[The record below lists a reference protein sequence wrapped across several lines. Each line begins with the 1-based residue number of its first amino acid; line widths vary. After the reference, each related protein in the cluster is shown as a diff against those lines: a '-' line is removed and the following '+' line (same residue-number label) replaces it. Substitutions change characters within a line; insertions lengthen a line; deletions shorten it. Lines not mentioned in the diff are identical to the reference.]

1 MKTSTKTVISI
12 NNISK
17 VYEGPPPVRALD
29 GVSLEIKE
37 GDFVSIVGQS
47 GSGKSTFLNMIGLL
61 DSITDGSIEIEG
73 KDVSELSDNEL
84 SKFRGEKIG
93 FIFQSFFLLPGL
105 TAQENVAEGLLYQ
118 GISRSERLEKAKEVL
133 EQVGLGD
140 RLTHL
145 PKELSGG
152 QQQRVAIA
160 RALVQDPAFVLADEP
175 TGNLDKESG
184 INILNILKDLNNQGK
199 TVIMITHN
207 QEHASMFK
215 KVIELVDRKNSEL
228 MKRNRLKIKDLF
240 FVALYGVRARK
251 GRATLTSIG
260 IGIGIAAIVAVSGI
274 SASGR
279 ADLLFN
285 TRVTWYK
292 FG

>member
-1 MKTSTKTVISI
+1 MKTDTKTVISI
-12 NNISK
+12 NDISK
-17 VYEGPPPVRALD
+17 VYEGPPPVKALD
-29 GVSLEIKE
+29 GVSLNVKE
-37 GDFVSIVGQS
+37 GDLVAIVGQS
-47 GSGKSTFLNMIGLL
+47 GSGKSTLLNMIGLL
-61 DSITDGSIEIEG
+61 DSVTDGSIEIEG
-73 KDVSELSDNEL
+73 KDISDLTDNEL

-118 GISRSERLEKAKEVL
+118 GISRSERLEKAGDVL

-184 INILNILKDLNNQGK
+184 INILNILKELNDQGK
-199 TVIMITHN
+199 
-207 QEHASMFK
+207 S
-215 KVIELVDRKNSEL
+215 
-228 MKRNRLKIKDLF
+228 
-240 FVALYGVRARK
+240 
-251 GRATLTSIG
+251 
-260 IGIGIAAIVAVSGI
+260 
-274 SASGR
+274 
-279 ADLLFN
+279 
-285 TRVTWYK
+285 
-292 FG
+292 

>member
-1 MKTSTKTVISI
+1 MKTDTKTVISI
-12 NNISK
+12 NDISK
-17 VYEGPPPVRALD
+17 VYEGPPPVKALD
-29 GVSLEIKE
+29 GVSLNVKE
-37 GDFVSIVGQS
+37 GDLVAIVGQS
-47 GSGKSTFLNMIGLL
+47 GSGKSTLLNMIGLL
-61 DSITDGSIEIEG
+61 DSVSDGSIEIEG
-73 KDVSELSDNEL
+73 KDISDLTDNEL

-118 GISRSERLEKAKEVL
+118 GISRSERLEKAGDVL

-140 RLTHL
+140 RLSHL

-184 INILNILKDLNNQGK
+184 INILNILKELNDQGK

-207 QEHASMFK
+207 QEHANMFK
-215 KVIELVDRKNSEL
+215 KVIELVDGKIVKNE
-228 MKRNRLKIKDLF
+228 KKKTKN
-240 FVALYGVRARK
+240 
-251 GRATLTSIG
+251 
-260 IGIGIAAIVAVSGI
+260 
-274 SASGR
+274 
-279 ADLLFN
+279 
-285 TRVTWYK
+285 
-292 FG
+292 

>member
-1 MKTSTKTVISI
+1 M
-12 NNISK
+12 
-17 VYEGPPPVRALD
+17 RALD
-29 GVSLEIKE
+29 GVSLEVEE
-37 GDFVSIVGQS
+37 GDFVAIVGQS
-47 GSGKSTFLNMIGLL
+47 GSGKSTLLNMIGLL
-61 DSITDGSIEIEG
+61 DSITEGSIEIEES
-73 KDVSELSDNEL
+73 DVSKLSDNEL

-118 GISRSERLEKAKEVL
+118 GISRTERLKKATEVL
-133 EQVGLGD
+133 DQVGLGD

-207 QEHASMFK
+207 QEHANMFK
-215 KVIELVDRKNSEL
+215 KVIELVDG
-228 MKRNRLKIKDLF
+228 KI
-240 FVALYGVRARK
+240 
-251 GRATLTSIG
+251 
-260 IGIGIAAIVAVSGI
+260 VS
-274 SASGR
+274 
-279 ADLLFN
+279 
-285 TRVTWYK
+285 K
-292 FG
+292 

>member
-1 MKTSTKTVISI
+1 MITDTKTVISI

-17 VYEGPPPVRALD
+17 TYEGPPPVKALD
-29 GVSLEIKE
+29 EVSLEVNQ
-37 GDFVSIVGQS
+37 GDLVAIVGQS
-47 GSGKSTFLNMIGLL
+47 GSGKSTLLNMIGLL
-61 DSITDGSIEIEG
+61 DSVTAGSIQIEG
-73 KDVSELSDNEL
+73 KDISDLSDNEL

-105 TAQENVAEGLLYQ
+105 NAQENVAEGLLYQ
-118 GISRSERLEKAKEVL
+118 GISRSDRLLKAGEVL
-133 EQVGLGD
+133 EKVGLGD

-207 QEHASMFK
+207 QEHARMFK
-215 KVIELVDRKNSEL
+215 KVVELVDG
-228 MKRNRLKIKDLF
+228 KIVKQ
-240 FVALYGVRARK
+240 
-251 GRATLTSIG
+251 
-260 IGIGIAAIVAVSGI
+260 
-274 SASGR
+274 
-279 ADLLFN
+279 
-285 TRVTWYK
+285 
-292 FG
+292 

>member
-1 MKTSTKTVISI
+1 MNSVISI
-12 NNISK
+12 NNITK
-17 VYEGPPPVRALD
+17 TYEGPPPVKALD
-29 GVSLEIKE
+29 GVTLEVEK
-37 GDFVSIVGQS
+37 GDLVAIVGQS
-47 GSGKSTFLNMIGLL
+47 GSGKSTLLNMIGLL
-61 DSITDGSIEIEG
+61 DSVTEGSIDIEG
-73 KDVSELSDNEL
+73 KNISELSDNEL

-118 GISRSERLEKAKEVL
+118 GISRTERLKSATKVL

-140 RLTHL
+140 RTTHL

-184 INILNILKDLNNQGK
+184 LNILNILKELNNQGK

-207 QEHASMFK
+207 QEHADMFE
-215 KVIELVDRKNSEL
+215 KVVELVDG
-228 MKRNRLKIKDLF
+228 KIVNK
-240 FVALYGVRARK
+240 
-251 GRATLTSIG
+251 
-260 IGIGIAAIVAVSGI
+260 
-274 SASGR
+274 
-279 ADLLFN
+279 
-285 TRVTWYK
+285 
-292 FG
+292 

>member
-1 MKTSTKTVISI
+1 MKTDTKTVISI
-12 NNISK
+12 NDISK
-17 VYEGPPPVRALD
+17 VYEGPPPVKALN
-29 GVSLEIKE
+29 GVSLNVKE
-37 GDFVSIVGQS
+37 GDLVAIVGQS
-47 GSGKSTFLNMIGLL
+47 GSGKSTLLNMIGLL
-61 DSITDGSIEIEG
+61 DSVTDGSIEIEG
-73 KDVSELSDNEL
+73 KDISDLTDNEL

-118 GISRSERLEKAKEVL
+118 GISRSERLEKAGDVL

-140 RLTHL
+140 RLSHL

-184 INILNILKDLNNQGK
+184 INILNILKELNDQGK

-207 QEHASMFK
+207 QEHANMFK
-215 KVIELVDRKNSEL
+215 KVIELVDGKIVKNE
-228 MKRNRLKIKDLF
+228 KKKTKN
-240 FVALYGVRARK
+240 
-251 GRATLTSIG
+251 
-260 IGIGIAAIVAVSGI
+260 
-274 SASGR
+274 
-279 ADLLFN
+279 
-285 TRVTWYK
+285 
-292 FG
+292 

>member
-1 MKTSTKTVISI
+1 MKTDTKTVISI

-17 VYEGPPPVRALD
+17 VYEGPPPVKALD
-29 GVSLEIKE
+29 GVSLNVKE
-37 GDFVSIVGQS
+37 GDLVAIVGQS
-47 GSGKSTFLNMIGLL
+47 GSGKSTLLNMIGLL
-61 DSITDGSIEIEG
+61 DSVSGGSIEIEG
-73 KDVSELSDNEL
+73 KDISELSDNEL

-105 TAQENVAEGLLYQ
+105 NAQENVAEGLLYQ
-118 GISRSERLEKAKEVL
+118 GISRSDRLLKAGEVL
-133 EQVGLGD
+133 EKVGLGD

-207 QEHASMFK
+207 QEHARMFK
-215 KVIELVDRKNSEL
+215 KVVELVDG
-228 MKRNRLKIKDLF
+228 KIVK
-240 FVALYGVRARK
+240 
-251 GRATLTSIG
+251 
-260 IGIGIAAIVAVSGI
+260 
-274 SASGR
+274 
-279 ADLLFN
+279 
-285 TRVTWYK
+285 
-292 FG
+292 

>member
-1 MKTSTKTVISI
+1 MKTDTKTVISI
-12 NNISK
+12 NDISK
-17 VYEGPPPVRALD
+17 VYEGPPPVKALD
-29 GVSLEIKE
+29 GVSLNVKE
-37 GDFVSIVGQS
+37 GDLVAIVGQS
-47 GSGKSTFLNMIGLL
+47 GSGKSTLLNMIGLL
-61 DSITDGSIEIEG
+61 DSVTDGSIEIEG
-73 KDVSELSDNEL
+73 KDISDLTENEL

-118 GISRSERLEKAKEVL
+118 GISRSERLEKAGDVL

-140 RLTHL
+140 RLSHL

-184 INILNILKDLNNQGK
+184 INILNILKELNDQGK

-207 QEHASMFK
+207 QEHANMFK
-215 KVIELVDRKNSEL
+215 KVIELVDGKIVKNE
-228 MKRNRLKIKDLF
+228 KKKTKN
-240 FVALYGVRARK
+240 
-251 GRATLTSIG
+251 
-260 IGIGIAAIVAVSGI
+260 
-274 SASGR
+274 
-279 ADLLFN
+279 
-285 TRVTWYK
+285 
-292 FG
+292 

>member
-1 MKTSTKTVISI
+1 MKTDTKTVISI

-17 VYEGPPPVRALD
+17 VYEGPPPVKALD
-29 GVSLEIKE
+29 GVSLNVKE
-37 GDFVSIVGQS
+37 GDLVAIVGQS
-47 GSGKSTFLNMIGLL
+47 GSGKSTLLNMIGLL
-61 DSITDGSIEIEG
+61 DSVSGGSIEIEG
-73 KDVSELSDNEL
+73 KDISDLTDNEL

-118 GISRSERLEKAKEVL
+118 GISRSERLKKAGEVL
-133 EQVGLGD
+133 VQVGLGD
-140 RLTHL
+140 RLSHL

-184 INILNILKDLNNQGK
+184 INILNILKELNDQGK

-207 QEHASMFK
+207 QEHANMFK
-215 KVIELVDRKNSEL
+215 KVIELVDGKIVKNE
-228 MKRNRLKIKDLF
+228 KKKTKN
-240 FVALYGVRARK
+240 
-251 GRATLTSIG
+251 
-260 IGIGIAAIVAVSGI
+260 
-274 SASGR
+274 
-279 ADLLFN
+279 
-285 TRVTWYK
+285 
-292 FG
+292 

>member
-1 MKTSTKTVISI
+1 MKTDTKTVISI
-12 NNISK
+12 KDISK
-17 VYEGPPPVRALD
+17 VYEGPPPVKALD
-29 GVSLEIKE
+29 GVSLNVKE
-37 GDFVSIVGQS
+37 GDLVAIVGQS
-47 GSGKSTFLNMIGLL
+47 GSGKSTLLNMIGLL
-61 DSITDGSIEIEG
+61 DSVTDGSIEIEG
-73 KDVSELSDNEL
+73 KDISDLTDNEL

-118 GISRSERLEKAKEVL
+118 GISRSERLEKAGDVL

-140 RLTHL
+140 RLSHL

-184 INILNILKDLNNQGK
+184 INILNILKELNNQGK

-207 QEHASMFK
+207 QEHANMFK
-215 KVIELVDRKNSEL
+215 KVIELVDG
-228 MKRNRLKIKDLF
+228 KI
-240 FVALYGVRARK
+240 V
-251 GRATLTSIG
+251 
-260 IGIGIAAIVAVSGI
+260 
-274 SASGR
+274 
-279 ADLLFN
+279 
-285 TRVTWYK
+285 
-292 FG
+292 

>member
-1 MKTSTKTVISI
+1 MKTDTKTVISI
-12 NNISK
+12 NDISK
-17 VYEGPPPVRALD
+17 VYEGPPPVKALD
-29 GVSLEIKE
+29 GVSLNVKE
-37 GDFVSIVGQS
+37 GDLVAIVGQS
-47 GSGKSTFLNMIGLL
+47 GSGKSTLLNMIGLL
-61 DSITDGSIEIEG
+61 DSVTDGSIEIEG
-73 KDVSELSDNEL
+73 KDISDLTDNEL

-118 GISRSERLEKAKEVL
+118 GISRSERLEKAGDVL

-140 RLTHL
+140 RLSHL

-184 INILNILKDLNNQGK
+184 VNILNILKELNDRGK

-207 QEHASMFK
+207 QEHANMFK
-215 KVIELVDRKNSEL
+215 KVIELVDGKIVKNE
-228 MKRNRLKIKDLF
+228 KKKTKN
-240 FVALYGVRARK
+240 
-251 GRATLTSIG
+251 
-260 IGIGIAAIVAVSGI
+260 
-274 SASGR
+274 
-279 ADLLFN
+279 
-285 TRVTWYK
+285 
-292 FG
+292 

>member
-1 MKTSTKTVISI
+1 MKTDTKTVISI
-12 NNISK
+12 NDISK
-17 VYEGPPPVRALD
+17 VYEGPPPVKALD
-29 GVSLEIKE
+29 RVSLNVKE
-37 GDFVSIVGQS
+37 GDLVAIVGQS
-47 GSGKSTFLNMIGLL
+47 GSGKSTLLNMIGLL
-61 DSITDGSIEIEG
+61 DSVTDGSIEIEG
-73 KDVSELSDNEL
+73 KDISDLTDNEL

-118 GISRSERLEKAKEVL
+118 GISRSERLEKAGDVL

-140 RLTHL
+140 RLSHL

-184 INILNILKDLNNQGK
+184 INILNILKELNDQGK

-207 QEHASMFK
+207 QEHANMFK
-215 KVIELVDRKNSEL
+215 KVIELVDGKIVKNE
-228 MKRNRLKIKDLF
+228 KKKTKN
-240 FVALYGVRARK
+240 
-251 GRATLTSIG
+251 
-260 IGIGIAAIVAVSGI
+260 
-274 SASGR
+274 
-279 ADLLFN
+279 
-285 TRVTWYK
+285 
-292 FG
+292 

>member
-1 MKTSTKTVISI
+1 MSTSTQSVISI
-12 NNISK
+12 KNISK
-17 VYEGPPPVRALD
+17 IYEGPPPVRALD
-29 GVSLEIKE
+29 GVSLEINK

-61 DSITDGSIEIEG
+61 DSITDGTIEIEG
-73 KDVSELSDNEL
+73 EDVSELTDNEL

-118 GISRSERLEKAKEVL
+118 GVSRAERLKKAEKVL
-133 EQVGLGD
+133 DQVGLGD
-140 RLTHL
+140 RLAHL

-160 RALVQDPAFVLADEP
+160 RALVQDPAFILADEP

-184 INILNILKDLNNQGK
+184 INILNILKELNNQGK

-207 QEHASMFK
+207 QEHANMFE
-215 KVIELVDRKNSEL
+215 KVIELVDG
-228 MKRNRLKIKDLF
+228 KI
-240 FVALYGVRARK
+240 V
-251 GRATLTSIG
+251 
-260 IGIGIAAIVAVSGI
+260 
-274 SASGR
+274 
-279 ADLLFN
+279 N
-285 TRVTWYK
+285 
-292 FG
+292 

>member
-1 MKTSTKTVISI
+1 MKTDTKTVISI
-12 NNISK
+12 NDISK
-17 VYEGPPPVRALD
+17 VYEGPPPVKALD
-29 GVSLEIKE
+29 GVSLNVKE
-37 GDFVSIVGQS
+37 GDLVAIVGQS
-47 GSGKSTFLNMIGLL
+47 GSGKSTLLNMIGLL
-61 DSITDGSIEIEG
+61 DSVTDGSIEIEG
-73 KDVSELSDNEL
+73 KDISDLTDNEL

-118 GISRSERLEKAKEVL
+118 GISRSERLEKAGDVL

-140 RLTHL
+140 RLSHL

-184 INILNILKDLNNQGK
+184 KNILNILKELNDQGK

-207 QEHASMFK
+207 QEHANMFK
-215 KVIELVDRKNSEL
+215 KVIELVDGKIVKNE
-228 MKRNRLKIKDLF
+228 KKKTKN
-240 FVALYGVRARK
+240 
-251 GRATLTSIG
+251 
-260 IGIGIAAIVAVSGI
+260 
-274 SASGR
+274 
-279 ADLLFN
+279 
-285 TRVTWYK
+285 
-292 FG
+292 

>member
-1 MKTSTKTVISI
+1 MITDTKTVISI

-17 VYEGPPPVRALD
+17 TYKGPPPVKALD
-29 GVSLEIKE
+29 EVSLEVNQ
-37 GDFVSIVGQS
+37 GDLVAIVGQS
-47 GSGKSTFLNMIGLL
+47 GSGKSTLLNMIGLL
-61 DSITDGSIEIEG
+61 DSVTAGSIQIEG
-73 KDVSELSDNEL
+73 KDISELSDNEL

-105 TAQENVAEGLLYQ
+105 NAQENVAEGLLYQ
-118 GISRSERLEKAKEVL
+118 GISRTDRLLKAGEVL
-133 EQVGLGD
+133 EKVGLGD

-207 QEHASMFK
+207 QEHANMFK
-215 KVIELVDRKNSEL
+215 KVVELVDG
-228 MKRNRLKIKDLF
+228 KIVKQ
-240 FVALYGVRARK
+240 
-251 GRATLTSIG
+251 
-260 IGIGIAAIVAVSGI
+260 
-274 SASGR
+274 
-279 ADLLFN
+279 
-285 TRVTWYK
+285 
-292 FG
+292 

>member
-1 MKTSTKTVISI
+1 MKTDTKTVISI
-12 NNISK
+12 NDISK
-17 VYEGPPPVRALD
+17 VYEGPPPVKALD
-29 GVSLEIKE
+29 GVSLNVKE
-37 GDFVSIVGQS
+37 GDLVAIVGQS
-47 GSGKSTFLNMIGLL
+47 GSGKSTLLNMIGLL
-61 DSITDGSIEIEG
+61 DNVTDGSIEIEG
-73 KDVSELSDNEL
+73 KDISDLTDNEL

-118 GISRSERLEKAKEVL
+118 GISRSERLEKAGDVL

-140 RLTHL
+140 RLSHL

-184 INILNILKDLNNQGK
+184 INILNILKELNDQGK

-207 QEHASMFK
+207 QEHANMFK
-215 KVIELVDRKNSEL
+215 KVIELVDGKIVKNE
-228 MKRNRLKIKDLF
+228 KKKTKN
-240 FVALYGVRARK
+240 
-251 GRATLTSIG
+251 
-260 IGIGIAAIVAVSGI
+260 
-274 SASGR
+274 
-279 ADLLFN
+279 
-285 TRVTWYK
+285 
-292 FG
+292 

>member
-1 MKTSTKTVISI
+1 MKTDTKTVISI
-12 NNISK
+12 NDISK
-17 VYEGPPPVRALD
+17 VYEGPPPVKALD
-29 GVSLEIKE
+29 GVSLNIKE
-37 GDFVSIVGQS
+37 GDLVAIVGQS
-47 GSGKSTFLNMIGLL
+47 GSGKSTLLNMIGLL
-61 DSITDGSIEIEG
+61 DSVTDGSIEIEG
-73 KDVSELSDNEL
+73 KDISDLTDNEL

-118 GISRSERLEKAKEVL
+118 GISRLERLEKAGDVL

-140 RLTHL
+140 RLSHL

-184 INILNILKDLNNQGK
+184 INILNILKELNDQGK

-207 QEHASMFK
+207 QEHANMFK
-215 KVIELVDRKNSEL
+215 KVIELVDGKIVKNE
-228 MKRNRLKIKDLF
+228 KKKTKN
-240 FVALYGVRARK
+240 
-251 GRATLTSIG
+251 
-260 IGIGIAAIVAVSGI
+260 
-274 SASGR
+274 
-279 ADLLFN
+279 
-285 TRVTWYK
+285 
-292 FG
+292 

>member
-1 MKTSTKTVISI
+1 MITDTKTVISI

-17 VYEGPPPVRALD
+17 TYEGPPPVKALD
-29 GVSLEIKE
+29 EVSLEVNQ
-37 GDFVSIVGQS
+37 GDLVAIVGQS
-47 GSGKSTFLNMIGLL
+47 GSGKSTLLNMIGLL
-61 DSITDGSIEIEG
+61 DSVTAGSIQIEG
-73 KDVSELSDNEL
+73 KDISELPDNEL

-105 TAQENVAEGLLYQ
+105 NAQENVAEGLLYQ
-118 GISRSERLEKAKEVL
+118 GISRSDRLLKAGEVL
-133 EQVGLGD
+133 EKVGLGD

-215 KVIELVDRKNSEL
+215 KVVELVDG
-228 MKRNRLKIKDLF
+228 KIVKQ
-240 FVALYGVRARK
+240 
-251 GRATLTSIG
+251 
-260 IGIGIAAIVAVSGI
+260 
-274 SASGR
+274 
-279 ADLLFN
+279 
-285 TRVTWYK
+285 
-292 FG
+292 

>member
-1 MKTSTKTVISI
+1 MKTDTKTVISI
-12 NNISK
+12 NDISK
-17 VYEGPPPVRALD
+17 VYEGPPPVKALD
-29 GVSLEIKE
+29 GVSLNVKE
-37 GDFVSIVGQS
+37 GDLVAIVGQS
-47 GSGKSTFLNMIGLL
+47 GSGKSTLLNMIGLL
-61 DSITDGSIEIEG
+61 DSVSDGSIEIEG
-73 KDVSELSDNEL
+73 KNISDLTDNEL

-118 GISRSERLEKAKEVL
+118 GISRLERLEKAGDVL

-140 RLTHL
+140 RLSHL

-184 INILNILKDLNNQGK
+184 INILNILKELNDQGK

-207 QEHASMFK
+207 QEHANMFK
-215 KVIELVDRKNSEL
+215 KVIELVDGKIVKNE
-228 MKRNRLKIKDLF
+228 KKKTKN
-240 FVALYGVRARK
+240 
-251 GRATLTSIG
+251 
-260 IGIGIAAIVAVSGI
+260 
-274 SASGR
+274 
-279 ADLLFN
+279 
-285 TRVTWYK
+285 
-292 FG
+292 

>member
-1 MKTSTKTVISI
+1 MKTDTKTVISI

-17 VYEGPPPVRALD
+17 VYEGPPPVKALD
-29 GVSLEIKE
+29 GVSLNVKE
-37 GDFVSIVGQS
+37 GDLVAIVGQS
-47 GSGKSTFLNMIGLL
+47 GSGKSTLLNMIGLL
-61 DSITDGSIEIEG
+61 DSVSGGSIEIEG
-73 KDVSELSDNEL
+73 KDISDLTDNEL

-118 GISRSERLEKAKEVL
+118 GISRSERLEKAGEVL

-140 RLTHL
+140 RLSHL

-184 INILNILKDLNNQGK
+184 INILNILKELTNQGK

-207 QEHASMFK
+207 QEHANMFK
-215 KVIELVDRKNSEL
+215 KVIELVDG
-228 MKRNRLKIKDLF
+228 KI
-240 FVALYGVRARK
+240 V
-251 GRATLTSIG
+251 
-260 IGIGIAAIVAVSGI
+260 
-274 SASGR
+274 
-279 ADLLFN
+279 
-285 TRVTWYK
+285 
-292 FG
+292 

>member
-1 MKTSTKTVISI
+1 MKTDTKTVISI
-12 NNISK
+12 NDISK
-17 VYEGPPPVRALD
+17 VYEGPPPVKALD
-29 GVSLEIKE
+29 GVSLNVKE
-37 GDFVSIVGQS
+37 GDLVAIVGQS
-47 GSGKSTFLNMIGLL
+47 GSGKSTLLNMIGLL
-61 DSITDGSIEIEG
+61 DSVSGGSIEIEG
-73 KDVSELSDNEL
+73 KDISDLTDNEL

-118 GISRSERLEKAKEVL
+118 GISRSERLEKAGEVL

-140 RLTHL
+140 RLSHL

-184 INILNILKDLNNQGK
+184 INILNILKELNNRGK

-207 QEHASMFK
+207 QEHANMFK
-215 KVIELVDRKNSEL
+215 KVIELVDG
-228 MKRNRLKIKDLF
+228 KI
-240 FVALYGVRARK
+240 V
-251 GRATLTSIG
+251 
-260 IGIGIAAIVAVSGI
+260 
-274 SASGR
+274 
-279 ADLLFN
+279 
-285 TRVTWYK
+285 
-292 FG
+292 

>member
-1 MKTSTKTVISI
+1 MKTDTKTVISI

-17 VYEGPPPVRALD
+17 VYEGPPPVKALD
-29 GVSLEIKE
+29 GVSLNVKE
-37 GDFVSIVGQS
+37 GDLVAIVGQS
-47 GSGKSTFLNMIGLL
+47 GSGKSTLLNMIGLL
-61 DSITDGSIEIEG
+61 DSVSGGSIEIEG
-73 KDVSELSDNEL
+73 KDISDLTDNEL

-118 GISRSERLEKAKEVL
+118 GISRSERLEKAGEVL

-140 RLTHL
+140 RLRHL

-184 INILNILKDLNNQGK
+184 INILNILKELNNQGK

-207 QEHASMFK
+207 QEHANMFK
-215 KVIELVDRKNSEL
+215 KVIELVDG
-228 MKRNRLKIKDLF
+228 KI
-240 FVALYGVRARK
+240 V
-251 GRATLTSIG
+251 
-260 IGIGIAAIVAVSGI
+260 
-274 SASGR
+274 
-279 ADLLFN
+279 
-285 TRVTWYK
+285 
-292 FG
+292 

>member
-1 MKTSTKTVISI
+1 MNSVISI
-12 NNISK
+12 NNITK
-17 VYEGPPPVRALD
+17 TYEGPPPVKALD
-29 GVSLEIKE
+29 GVTLEVQK
-37 GDFVSIVGQS
+37 GDFVAIVGQS
-47 GSGKSTFLNMIGLL
+47 GSGKSTLLNMIGLL
-61 DSITDGSIEIEG
+61 DSVTEGTIDIEG
-73 KDVSELSDNEL
+73 KNISELSDNEL

-118 GISRSERLEKAKEVL
+118 GISRTERLESATKVL

-140 RLTHL
+140 RITHL

-184 INILNILKDLNNQGK
+184 LNILNILKELNNQGK

-207 QEHASMFK
+207 QEHADMFE
-215 KVIELVDRKNSEL
+215 KVIELVDGKVVN
-228 MKRNRLKIKDLF
+228 K
-240 FVALYGVRARK
+240 
-251 GRATLTSIG
+251 
-260 IGIGIAAIVAVSGI
+260 
-274 SASGR
+274 
-279 ADLLFN
+279 
-285 TRVTWYK
+285 
-292 FG
+292 

>member
-1 MKTSTKTVISI
+1 MKTDTKTVISI

-17 VYEGPPPVRALD
+17 VYEGPPPVKALD
-29 GVSLEIKE
+29 GVSLNVKE
-37 GDFVSIVGQS
+37 GDLVAIVGQS
-47 GSGKSTFLNMIGLL
+47 GSGKSTLLNMIGLL
-61 DSITDGSIEIEG
+61 DSVSGGSIEIEG
-73 KDVSELSDNEL
+73 KDISDLTDNEL

-118 GISRSERLEKAKEVL
+118 GISRSDRLEKAGEVL

-140 RLTHL
+140 RLSHL

-184 INILNILKDLNNQGK
+184 INILNILKELNNQGK

-207 QEHASMFK
+207 QEHANMFK
-215 KVIELVDRKNSEL
+215 KVIELVDG
-228 MKRNRLKIKDLF
+228 KI
-240 FVALYGVRARK
+240 V
-251 GRATLTSIG
+251 
-260 IGIGIAAIVAVSGI
+260 
-274 SASGR
+274 
-279 ADLLFN
+279 
-285 TRVTWYK
+285 
-292 FG
+292 

>member
-1 MKTSTKTVISI
+1 MKTDTKTVISI

-17 VYEGPPPVRALD
+17 VYEGPPPVKALD
-29 GVSLEIKE
+29 GVSLNVKE
-37 GDFVSIVGQS
+37 GDLVAIVGQS
-47 GSGKSTFLNMIGLL
+47 GSGKSTLLNMIGLL
-61 DSITDGSIEIEG
+61 DSVSDGSIEIEG
-73 KDVSELSDNEL
+73 KDISDLTDNEL

-118 GISRSERLEKAKEVL
+118 GISRSERLEKAGEVL

-140 RLTHL
+140 RLSHL
-145 PKELSGG
+145 PKALSGG

-184 INILNILKDLNNQGK
+184 INILNILKELNNQGK

-207 QEHASMFK
+207 QEHANMFK
-215 KVIELVDRKNSEL
+215 KVIELVDG
-228 MKRNRLKIKDLF
+228 KI
-240 FVALYGVRARK
+240 V
-251 GRATLTSIG
+251 
-260 IGIGIAAIVAVSGI
+260 
-274 SASGR
+274 
-279 ADLLFN
+279 
-285 TRVTWYK
+285 
-292 FG
+292 